1 MRGKSLPYLRLLGT
15 SPGMLAQVPAC
26 ILRCPGHLTY
36 WVQLGRSARMSNEEM
51 STAAGCRLRQL
62 TVPLLIGFALLAH
75 NAKRDSRAIGPG
87 TNLVRAG
94 GTGHCSRWPKVCSD
108 AIHPYLHRTV
118 LCA

>member
-1 MRGKSLPYLRLLGT
+1 
-15 SPGMLAQVPAC
+15 MLAQVPAC